1 MSIGGCGADGMSSE
15 NAWDAGE
22 ESIYDPL
29 YASEFAHLSMADIV
43 ELSSSVEVGEMVTCE
58 PDWEPALARMCLAGT
73 EGDAV
78 GDERGVTAVEGELQ
92 EQPMLTVQ
100 PNLVRR
106 GVFEFVVQVGFSE
119 ICDLQGSNQTTLSKP
134 CAEVRI
140 KSRE

>member
-43 ELSSSVEVGEMVTCE
+43 ELSSNVEVGEMVTCE
-58 PDWEPALARMCLAGT
+58 PDWEPPALARMSMAAGT
-73 EGDAV
+73 EEGDVA
-78 GDERGVTAVEGELQ
+78 GDEGGVTAVDGELQ

-100 PNLVRR
+100 PNLFF
-106 GVFEFVVQVGFSE
+106 GAAGAEGACAGGAFEFVVQVSFS
-119 ICDLQGSNQTTLSKP
+119 DM
-134 CAEVRI
+134 
-140 KSRE
+140 

>member
-58 PDWEPALARMCLAGT
+58 PDWEPALARMSMAGT
-73 EGDAV
+73 EEGDVA
-78 GDERGVTAVEGELQ
+78 GDEGGRTDVGGELQ
-92 EQPMLTVQ
+92 EQPMLAVQ
-100 PNLVRR
+100 PNLFF
-106 GVFEFVVQVGFSE
+106 GAAGAEGACAGGAFEFVVQVGFS
-119 ICDLQGSNQTTLSKP
+119 DM
-134 CAEVRI
+134 
-140 KSRE
+140 

>member
-43 ELSSSVEVGEMVTCE
+43 ELSSNVEVGEMVTCE
-58 PDWEPALARMCLAGT
+58 PDWEPALARMSMAGT
-73 EGDAV
+73 EEGDGVV
-78 GDERGVTAVEGELQ
+78 GDDDGGVTDVGGELQ

-100 PNLVRR
+100 PNLFF
-106 GVFEFVVQVGFSE
+106 GAAGAEGACAGGAFEFVVQVSFS
-119 ICDLQGSNQTTLSKP
+119 DM
-134 CAEVRI
+134 
-140 KSRE
+140 